1 MPETGDISALAVAV
15 RQRRAKLGLTHE
27 DVVNRGGPSGVTLT
41 KIEAAKGPVPRGAT
55 LKKLDLALDWR
66 PGSALRTLS
75 GDKPTPIDDEP
86 RAGSSLLPP
95 PPQDLADEALQMAA
109 HLVEAV
115 EKLNDELPRLSDRAE
130 SAVVAILSVAMRLSD
145 KGYDVRSG
153 EMINLTGLASD
164 PQGFLDAAAKN
175 EGLLE
180 LRRMRA
186 AKADQLLRRMF
197 DAVHVGATRNAL
209 AHGRPVPPPPPA
221 LPAYSID
228 NDAAKAVTS
237 IADRRK
243 VPPPPSLDGLD
254 VAASRRE
261 KQSDRDRDPSLG
273 WWVSPSEVAHLNSTP
288 GSVPDSIRAVVP
300 KAVFQDYAAA
310 VRGVQKHLGTVQ
322 NAVAQQRLT
331 TEIMAS
337 LLDAIDV
344 YANAAHTFTA
354 ELRRVELDATREQ
367 FDSALPIFAQGWEF
381 ADSLSSFIGC
391 LLPAAPNATESDRI
405 TSAQQSLGQLADFH
419 HYAHDT
425 WVETGLSSKALEAV
439 TSRHEKH
446 SDRDDD

>member
-15 RQRRAKLGLTHE
+15 RQRRAMLGLTHE

-153 EMINLTGLASD
+153 EMINLTGLTAD

-228 NDAAKAVTS
+228 DDAAKAVTS
-237 IADRRK
+237 LADRRK
-243 VPPPPSLDGLD
+243 VPPPPSLYGLD

-261 KQSDRDRDPSLG
+261 KQSDRDRDDEDGPHELSLFDKKSGRSTKYEFNSGAKAYEFAREFLIGEGEKPDLVDAALGDAGQHMADTSARG
-273 WWVSPSEVAHLNSTP
+273 WGVRIRKVS
-288 GSVPDSIRAVVP
+288 GR
-300 KAVFQDYAAA
+300 AAA
-310 VRGVQKHLGTVQ
+310 SH
-322 NAVAQQRLT
+322 
-331 TEIMAS
+331 
-337 LLDAIDV
+337 
-344 YANAAHTFTA
+344 
-354 ELRRVELDATREQ
+354 
-367 FDSALPIFAQGWEF
+367 
-381 ADSLSSFIGC
+381 
-391 LLPAAPNATESDRI
+391 
-405 TSAQQSLGQLADFH
+405 
-419 HYAHDT
+419 
-425 WVETGLSSKALEAV
+425 
-439 TSRHEKH
+439 
-446 SDRDDD
+446 DDDK